1 MEPPGP
7 FPRSDLGSFSDFR
20 RPIIAVRGNC
30 VIKDNLVGWAV
41 TGMKFPGSLLG
52 SQWLLAVTDY

>member
-20 RPIIAVRGNC
+20 RPIIAVRSNC
-30 VIKDNLVGWAV
+30 VIRKQVVGWAV
-41 TGMKFPGSLLG
+41 TGILCLSILLG
-52 SQWLLAVTDY
+52 CQRLLAATDF